1 MVRDNN
7 INKEQQRRVRK
18 EVTLPTALQY
28 YYNLDAT
35 LEFLSHESLYLYGGA
50 YLKWLSKVL
59 DFPIAYSDDRV
70 IKDISEDQN
79 AKYVKHVEEHWL
91 DEQVWQ
97 GIRPKMNGKYLLMT
111 GAPGSRWSGVAN
123 NLHSSPDFDQTDDT
137 EERSFS
143 HHNGLVHGGA
153 YFDPKMEFGFS
164 KYNWPL
170 PFFGEGVRLIKSHTL
185 STHMNYF
192 KDYPIVMVLRND
204 YECWTWW
211 NECGGFDIPYPSY
224 EWYKNQDNMF
234 AQITLQNMSINSSYI
249 TIGIK

>member
-1 MVRDNN
+1 M
-7 INKEQQRRVRK
+7 NKCGRGYD
-18 EVTLPTALQY
+18 L
-28 YYNLDAT
+28 
-35 LEFLSHESLYLYGGA
+35 
-50 YLKWLSKVL
+50 
-59 DFPIAYSDDRV
+59 
-70 IKDISEDQN
+70 
-79 AKYVKHVEEHWL
+79 
-91 DEQVWQ
+91 
-97 GIRPKMNGKYLLMT
+97 KMNGRYLLMT

-164 KYNWPL
+164 KYNWGL
-170 PFFGEGVRLIKSHTL
+170 PFYGEGVRLIKSHTL

-234 AQITLQNMSINSSYI
+234 AQITLQNMSINSFIYNNRDKVTKCKDNFEVLDTLELNAHPKDVQRDEYI
-249 TIGIK
+249 KKDVSVYVYRP

>member
-1 MVRDNN
+1 M
-7 INKEQQRRVRK
+7 NKCGRGYD
-18 EVTLPTALQY
+18 L
-28 YYNLDAT
+28 
-35 LEFLSHESLYLYGGA
+35 
-50 YLKWLSKVL
+50 
-59 DFPIAYSDDRV
+59 
-70 IKDISEDQN
+70 
-79 AKYVKHVEEHWL
+79 
-91 DEQVWQ
+91 
-97 GIRPKMNGKYLLMT
+97 KMNGKYLLMT

-137 EERSFS
+137 EERSFT

-164 KYNWPL
+164 KYNWDL
-170 PFFGEGVRLIKSHTL
+170 PFSGEGVRLIKSHTL

-234 AQITLQNMSINSSYI
+234 AQITLQNMSINSFIYNNRDKVTKCKDNFEVLDTLGLDAHPKDVQRDEYI
-249 TIGIK
+249 KKDVSVYVYRP